1 MEMTAHL
8 SRLFAYDTWANRET
22 LASLEAAAS
31 PPAVAVK
38 RMAHV
43 LGAEGLWLARLRGE
57 NSPMAVWPELSLAD
71 CAREAGRLER
81 VWREHLASLS
91 EEALAR
97 RVAYVN
103 SKGEPW
109 ESAAG
114 DILQQVVMHSVYHRG
129 QIASDLRAAG
139 FEPAYTDFIHAV
151 RKGLLEQRQR
161 V

>member
-8 SRLFAYDTWANRET
+8 SRLLAYDAWANRET
-22 LASLEAAAS
+22 VASLETAAS
-31 PPAVAVK
+31 PPVIALK
-38 RMAHV
+38 RMGHV
-43 LGAEGLWLARLRGE
+43 LGAEWLWLARLRNEG
-57 NSPMAVWPELSLAD
+57 SPMAVWPELSPAD
-71 CAREAGRLER
+71 CRREVSRLE
-81 VWREHLASLS
+81 VAWREHLAGIS

-114 DILQQVVMHSVYHRG
+114 DILQHVVMHSAYHRG

-139 FEPAYTDFIHAV
+139 YEPAYTDFIHAV
-151 RKGLLEQRQR
+151 RQGR
-161 V
+161 VG